1 MARSAVVLVLLYP
14 CLIAAAADP
23 AKPAPD
29 PTGMGG
35 FWKPESVVYD
45 GAEQFAD
52 TAARRAITLVV
63 KDGEYRVYF
72 CKDKAKDLHVRLVTA
87 SLTADAAAKTVE
99 LTIKDGDK
107 KGLKCHGLYEVKD
120 GKLRIC
126 YGPVDKP
133 RPTEF
138 AAPAGSGFFCEV
150 WAAEK

>member
-1 MARSAVVLVLLYP
+1 
-14 CLIAAAADP
+14 
-23 AKPAPD
+23 
-29 PTGMGG
+29 MGG

-45 GAEQFAD
+45 GAEQFSD
-52 TAARRAITLVV
+52 TAARQAITLVV

-72 CKDKAKDLHVRLVTA
+72 CKDKANDLHVRLVTA
-87 SLTADAAAKTVE
+87 ELKADAVAKTIE

-107 KGLKCHGLYEVKD
+107 KGLKCHGLYEVKA

-138 AAPAGSGFFCEV
+138 AAPAGSGYFCEV